1 MKTRFAAAGAVA
13 VITGAAAL
21 VLFSGNLLSMI
32 GSRPGREPATP
43 ATDGTTKNGGR
54 AANDDNAG
62 TSPAEPAPDGMQT
75 ATFGSGC
82 FWCTEAVF
90 QRLKGV
96 ESVVPGY
103 SGGDVKN
110 PTYREVC
117 EGTTGHAEVIQVTYD
132 PQVVSYADLLEVFWK
147 LHDPTTLNRQGNDVG
162 TQYRSVIFCHTDEQ
176 KELAEHYR
184 RKLDESGIFPRPIVT
199 EITRFSEFYPA
210 EDYHQNYFREH
221 GSAPYCRFVIG
232 PKMEKLKEVF
242 RDRLK

>member
-1 MKTRFAAAGAVA
+1 MKIRIGVAGAVTLIA
-13 VITGAAAL
+13 AAAAL
-21 VLFSGNLLSMI
+21 LLFSEDLVSMI
-32 GSRPGREPATP
+32 RPRPDSQAMARPTDESSKNIARVAHDDSADPAPTTP
-43 ATDGTTKNGGR
+43 I
-54 AANDDNAG
+54 
-62 TSPAEPAPDGMQT
+62 PDGMQV

-90 QRLKGV
+90 QRLNGV
-96 ESVVPGY
+96 ESVVSGY

-117 EGTTGHAEVIQVTYD
+117 DGATGHAEVVQVTYD
-132 PQVVSYADLLEVFWK
+132 PDVVSYAELLEVFWK

-162 TQYRSVIFCHTDEQ
+162 TQYRSVIFYRTAEQ
-176 KELAEHYR
+176 KELAEHYK
-184 RKLDESGIFPRPIVT
+184 RKLDESGIYSRPIVT

-232 PKMEKLKEVF
+232 PKMEKLNEVF